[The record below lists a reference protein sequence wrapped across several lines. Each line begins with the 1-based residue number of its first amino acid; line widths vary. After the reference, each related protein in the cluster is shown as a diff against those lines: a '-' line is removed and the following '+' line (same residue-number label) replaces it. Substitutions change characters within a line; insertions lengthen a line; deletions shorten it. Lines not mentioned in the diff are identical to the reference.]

1 VEAIGYKNEASLSEC
16 SRFISRLI
24 HTLGVREIMRQQV
37 EVTNQILDA
46 KPGVTISVI
55 FLESNLVLH
64 TWPEEKFA
72 ELQVS
77 SCKTFH
83 SSMVRRAFEEFF
95 NPIEIY
101 ETLNERPWTV

>member
-1 VEAIGYKNEASLSEC
+1 
-16 SRFISRLI
+16 
-24 HTLGVREIMRQQV
+24 MRQQI

-46 KPGVTISVI
+46 KPGVTISVV

-77 SCKTFH
+77 SCKP
-83 SSMVRRAFEEFF
+83 F
-95 NPIEIY
+95 NPELVVTAFRGFFVPSEIK
-101 ETLNERPWTV
+101 ETLNEVPWTV